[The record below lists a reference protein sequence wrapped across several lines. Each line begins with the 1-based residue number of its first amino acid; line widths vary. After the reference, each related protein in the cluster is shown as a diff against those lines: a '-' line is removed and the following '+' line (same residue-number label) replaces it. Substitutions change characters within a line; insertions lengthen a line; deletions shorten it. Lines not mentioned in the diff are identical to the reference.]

1 MTKKDVTPERLYHLK
16 SVTPAIFK
24 PLLACP

>member
-1 MTKKDVTPERLYHLK
+1 MTEKGRHPERFYHLK

-24 PLLACP
+24 PGP